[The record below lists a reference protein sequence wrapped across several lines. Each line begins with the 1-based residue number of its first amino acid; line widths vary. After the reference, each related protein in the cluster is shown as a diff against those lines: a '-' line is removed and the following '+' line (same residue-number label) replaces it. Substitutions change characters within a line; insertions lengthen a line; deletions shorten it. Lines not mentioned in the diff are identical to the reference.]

1 MLMKEENVLWK
12 GNPSQL
18 TNFWVYI
25 ICAVLVIGS
34 IIAAFWA
41 WPALFGIII
50 PVLFAAVTFLRT
62 RCRIYELTSERLRLY
77 EGVLNQ
83 EIGEVE
89 LYRVK
94 DSAIHKPFWL
104 RMVGLGTL
112 VLDTSDRSHPT
123 VEIQAVRKI
132 ENVREIVRDRVE
144 ALRDQKRVREIDFE
158 GGGAEDFDG
167 DFEG

>member
-1 MLMKEENVLWK
+1 MEENIIWR

-25 ICAVLVIGS
+25 ICGALVIGVL
-34 IIAAFWA
+34 IAAYFA
-41 WPALFGIII
+41 PLALLGLII
-50 PVLFAAVTFLRT
+50 PLIWAGVTFLRT
-62 RCRIYELTSERLRLY
+62 RCRVYELTSERLRLY

-83 EIGEVE
+83 QIDEIE

-112 VLDTSDRSHPT
+112 QLDTSDRSHPS
-123 VEIQAVRKI
+123 VSISAVRKI
-132 ENVREIVRDRVE
+132 ETVREHVRARVE
-144 ALRDQKRVREIDFE
+144 VLRDQKRVREIDFE
-158 GGGAEDFDG
+158 GGGAEEFDG
-167 DFEG
+167 DMDMG